1 MCNVTESS
9 HGGQPTFVMDL
20 NTNIDRNDE
29 VKISPGPKKK
39 QWPFGKLIH
48 FVQKHTQRQTVP
60 YKNID
65 LTNFAS

>member
-20 NTNIDRNDE
+20 NTDINRNDE
-29 VKISPGPKKK
+29 VKTSPGPKKK
-39 QWPFGKLIH
+39 QWPFGKLIN
-48 FVQKHTQRQTVP
+48 FVQKHIQRQAVP

-65 LTNFAS
+65 LTNFDS